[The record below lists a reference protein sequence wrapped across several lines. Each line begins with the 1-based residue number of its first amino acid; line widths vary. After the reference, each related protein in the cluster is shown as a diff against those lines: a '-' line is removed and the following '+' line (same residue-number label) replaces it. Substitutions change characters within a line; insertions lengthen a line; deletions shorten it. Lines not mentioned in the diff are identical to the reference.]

1 MCPVFCKAW
10 RYEID
15 VDECGW
21 LNHPSGRSCRV
32 DLHISEYDIHCHMTS
47 GISVC
52 GFFSSQ
58 KR

>member
-1 MCPVFCKAW
+1 MRPAFCKAW

-32 DLHISEYDIHCHMTS
+32 DLYISDSDCYMTS

-52 GFFSSQ
+52 VDFFSS
-58 KR
+58 